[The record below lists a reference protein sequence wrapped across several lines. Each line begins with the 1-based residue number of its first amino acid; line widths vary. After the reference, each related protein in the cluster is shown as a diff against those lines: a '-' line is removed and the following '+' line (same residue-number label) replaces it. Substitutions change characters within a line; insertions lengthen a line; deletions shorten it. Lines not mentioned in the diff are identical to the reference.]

1 MRVKEIENAIHMIFT
16 GDKYDN
22 IQRKAFNNINEVDNI
37 KLHQEKVY
45 EILEIRKFG
54 KFLIRAFDYK

>member
-1 MRVKEIENAIHMIFT
+1 MIFS

-54 KFLIRAFDYK
+54 KLLIRAFDYR

>member
-1 MRVKEIENAIHMIFT
+1 MIFS

-37 KLHQEKVY
+37 KLYQEKVY
-45 EILEIRKFG
+45 EILEI
-54 KFLIRAFDYK
+54 